1 MGNKSDRAWKYVR
14 LFLACLIALFLF
26 NCALFTDLKPRVKEP
41 KPSEEVQEYLQHG
54 QKLLYQKDFE
64 GALIAYEKIL
74 SFTPRPP
81 LEDQAFFG
89 IAMIYTHSGN
99 PKRDYKKSIDYLLR
113 ILNEYPQSHLV
124 EQAKIWVGVL
134 VENMESNKKVEKLYE
149 TIQNMEKIK
158 HTLRESQKGR
168 PPETRFEEQGV
179 GRELLNQSHRFLAQG
194 NFDGAIGENQK
205 ILSSPDPRS
214 PKAEALLN
222 LGLIFAHFENPQR
235 DIEKSIEFFNR
246 LLKTYPKSLLVEQ
259 AKTCIGILQENEE
272 LGRLIQK
279 LKQVDIEVEEM
290 KRKRLK

>member
-1 MGNKSDRAWKYVR
+1 MGNKSDRARKYIR

-26 NCALFTDLKPRVKEP
+26 NCALFKDWKP
-41 KPSEEVQEYLQHG
+41 KPQEDLQRG
-54 QKLLYQKDFE
+54 QALLSQRDYE
-64 GALIAYEKIL
+64 GALIAYEKVL
-74 SFTPRPP
+74 SFTPRQP
-81 LEDQAFFG
+81 LEDQALFG
-89 IAMIYTHSGN
+89 IAMIYAHFGN

-113 ILNEYPQSHLV
+113 IVNEYPQSPLV
-124 EQAKIWVGVL
+124 EQAMVWVGVL
-134 VENMESNKKVEKLYE
+134 VENMEFTRKVEKLYE

-158 HTLRESQKGR
+158 HSLRESQKGR
-168 PPETRFEEQGV
+168 PPETRFEEQIV
-179 GRELLNQSHRFLAQG
+179 GRELLNQSHKFLAQG
-194 NFDGAIGENQK
+194 NFEGAIGENQK

-214 PKAEALLN
+214 PKAEALFN

-246 LLKTYPKSLLVEQ
+246 LLNTYPKSLLIEQ

-272 LGRLIQK
+272 LNRLIKK

>member
-1 MGNKSDRAWKYVR
+1 MGKKSARAREYIH
-14 LFLACLIALFLF
+14 LFLACMITLSIF
-26 NCALFTDLKPRVKEP
+26 NCTLFKDWKPRPRQPE
-41 KPSEEVQEYLQHG
+41 PSEEAQGYLLSG
-54 QKLLYQKDFE
+54 QKLLQQGDYD
-64 GALIAYEKIL
+64 GALIAYEKVL
-74 SFTPRPP
+74 SFAPRQP
-81 LEDQAFFG
+81 LEDQALFG
-89 IAMIYTHSGN
+89 IAMIYAHFGN

-113 ILNEYPQSHLV
+113 ILNDYPQSHLV

-134 VENMESNKKVEKLYE
+134 IENLESNKKVEKLYE

-168 PPETRFEEQGV
+168 PSETRFEEQAI
-179 GRELLNQSHRFLAQG
+179 GRELLNQSHKFLAQG
-194 NFDGAIGENQK
+194 NFEGAFGENQK

-214 PKAEALLN
+214 PKAEALFN

-235 DIEKSIEFFNR
+235 DIEKSIEFFDR

-259 AKTCIGILQENEE
+259 AKTWIGILQENEE
-272 LGRLIQK
+272 LNRLIKK